1 MFEEYMKELNEI
13 VEKLES
19 GNIGVE
25 ESIELFKR
33 GSELSKNCMKIIQEG
48 KIISTE
54 SINELKH
61 DNNSKYIIELNKLDD
76 IDKFLKEKDQKLEN
90 NFIEVNKNKEDIS
103 DFIFEL
109 LKSGYKVYQVK
120 EKEKSL
126 EQAFLERIGGDNNDK
141 PNKK

>member
-48 KIISTE
+48 KE
-54 SINELKH
+54 SIK
-61 DNNSKYIIELNKLDD
+61 IIKQDLNGNVT
-76 IDKFLKEKDQKLEN
+76 EEP
-90 NFIEVNKNKEDIS
+90 V
-103 DFIFEL
+103 DFDAE
-109 LKSGYKVYQVK
+109 
-120 EKEKSL
+120 
-126 EQAFLERIGGDNNDK
+126 
-141 PNKK
+141 